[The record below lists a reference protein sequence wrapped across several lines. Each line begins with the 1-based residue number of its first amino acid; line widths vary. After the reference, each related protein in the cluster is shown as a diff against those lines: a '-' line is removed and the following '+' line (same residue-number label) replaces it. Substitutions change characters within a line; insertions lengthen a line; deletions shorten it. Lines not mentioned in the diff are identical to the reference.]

1 MKNQVDIV
9 NKEYVIEHGTDF
21 DENLWF
27 ASYSDEVLDNPEDKN
42 GKPFTGLAYE
52 LYDNG
57 NLMYYTNYVKG
68 FIESELIEFYKN
80 GNLKSVK
87 NFILGQCNG
96 IERVWYESEA
106 LKFEGEYKF
115 GIALHYVEW
124 DEEGGS
130 IKKKISPTDIDLQL
144 IESISKCDNQ

>member
-1 MKNQVDIV
+1 MENQIDIL

-21 DENLWF
+21 DEDLWF
-27 ASYSDEVLDNPEDKN
+27 ASYSDEVLDNPEDEN

-68 FIESELIEFYKN
+68 FIEGELIEFYEN

-87 NFILGQCNG
+87 KLIHGQSNG
-96 IERVWYESEA
+96 TERIWYESGE

-115 GIALHYVEW
+115 GIALHYMEW
-124 DEEGGS
+124 DEKGRI
-130 IKKKISPTDIDLQL
+130 IKQKISPTETDLKL
-144 IESISKCDNQ
+144 IESFSKSDTQ